1 MSGRP
6 LLRSEIKA
14 HRSHQHLVGQRDRFV
29 RIHGEDLGAFYFLVM
44 LIQTLGKKALK
55 KGDVQKLRAIAH
67 DLNAVYAKHT
77 Q

>member
-1 MSGRP
+1 MTRP

-14 HRSHQHLVGQRDRFV
+14 HRSHRHLVSQRERFV
-29 RIHGEDLGAFYFLVM
+29 RTHGEDLGAFYYLLM
-44 LIQTLGKKALK
+44 LIQTVGRKALK
-55 KGDVQKLRAIAH
+55 RGDVQALRALAR